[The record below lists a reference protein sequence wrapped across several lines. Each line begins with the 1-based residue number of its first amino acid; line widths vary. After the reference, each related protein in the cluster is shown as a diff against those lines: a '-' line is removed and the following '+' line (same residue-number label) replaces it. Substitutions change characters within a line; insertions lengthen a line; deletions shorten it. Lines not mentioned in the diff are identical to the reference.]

1 MVMLSSELE
10 ADCSISSRIGEL
22 ASQAL
27 LPENDDDWLRY
38 LASFLTRTLTM
49 APSDLLHQPMFFE
62 RPRLPERTL
71 LLPDDELVVCIS
83 AVQGGGASAQVGAGA
98 PTASKTAPSVL
109 KPLRP
114 PTAAHAVAVSSRAA
128 VEVYKPK
135 NFAELLDFDPIEPD
149 LKKGPQKKRRCR

>member
-1 MVMLSSELE
+1 MIMLSSELE
-10 ADCSISSRIGEL
+10 ADCSISSHIGEL

-38 LASFLTRTLTM
+38 LASFLTRTSTM
-49 APSDLLHQPMFFE
+49 APSDLLHQPMFSE

-71 LLPDDELVVCIS
+71 LLPDDELVVCSS
-83 AVQGGGASAQVGAGA
+83 AVQGGGASAQVGA

-114 PTAAHAVAVSSRAA
+114 RTAAQAVAVSSTAA
-128 VEVYKPK
+128 VEIYKPK